1 MQHDDD
7 PKPNTPTMPI
17 AWTKAYTG
25 EEGKASRVF
34 CTTMG
39 AATDLLSADLR
50 RLLVNAAYWGMRM
63 EDHIDPSSSVEP
75 IALYQPTKFGFGT
88 HIRGRRVSDYA

>member
-1 MQHDDD
+1 
-7 PKPNTPTMPI
+7 MPV
-17 AWTKAYTG
+17 AWIKEYTG

-50 RLLVNAAYWGMRM
+50 RLLVNAAYWGMEM
-63 EDHIDPSSSVEP
+63 EDSIDPGSSVEP
-75 IALYQPTKFGFGT
+75 LGSYNPTEFGFGT
-88 HIRGRRVSDYA
+88 HIKGRRVPDYA